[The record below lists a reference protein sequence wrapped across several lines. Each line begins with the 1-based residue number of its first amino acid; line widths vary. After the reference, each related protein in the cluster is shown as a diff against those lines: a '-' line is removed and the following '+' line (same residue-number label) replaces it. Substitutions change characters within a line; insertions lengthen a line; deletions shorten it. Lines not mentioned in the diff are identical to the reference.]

1 MTIKHEAFVY
11 QWQNICNARAY
22 VGFHIGHPDDGYVAS
37 SKDFLVDYKAD
48 PKCFERTILAYG
60 SAREMQAFETGW
72 LRAINARQDKLYYNK
87 WNNDTEYTENGLA
100 FEHQRDFVQG
110 KLVSAQIQAGVA
122 KSKKAAKEFY
132 VIYVDDQ
139 MINCNPDWISKSDD
153 KRIQEMVGQTVGCTL
168 TWRGGFA
175 YFGPANLN
183 LIEGENND

>member
-11 QWQNICNARAY
+11 QWYNACNGKTY

-37 SKDFLVDYKAD
+37 SKDFLADYQAD
-48 PKCFERTILAYG
+48 PSCFEREILAYG

-72 LRAINARQDKLYYNK
+72 LRAINARQDKLFYNK
-87 WNNDTEYTENGLA
+87 WNNETEYTENGMA

-110 KLVSAQIQAGVA
+110 ELKSAQVQDAQG
-122 KSKKAAKEFY
+122 KGKKKQFY
-132 VIYVDDQ
+132 VIYIDDH
-139 MINCNPDWISKSDD
+139 MVNCNPDWISKSDD
-153 KRIQEMVGQTVGCTL
+153 KRIQSMIGEQVGCTV

-183 LIEGENND
+183 LTEGNNNENT